1 MKTIVLYSSR
11 SGNTKK
17 IADSIAAQVGC
28 EAIKI
33 TSDSNPSTLD
43 LEGYDLIFVGT
54 GLYAG
59 TPNEDLVKY
68 LGSLNLKSTK
78 QFALFITWGGAPRSD
93 KMALTRLRA
102 LLESKNQKVLLEHF
116 ASYGG
121 WKGILMKRGHPKPEE
136 IQAAGQWAKQLV
148 EKLKAPSVI

>member
-1 MKTIVLYSSR
+1 MKSIILYSSR

-17 IADSIAAQVGC
+17 IADAMATQVGC

-33 TSDSNPSTLD
+33 TSDSNPSNLD
-43 LEGYDLIFVGT
+43 LEGFDLIFVGT

-78 QFALFITWGGAPRSD
+78 QFVLFITWGGAPRSD
-93 KMALTRLRA
+93 KIALARLRT
-102 LLESKNQKVLLEHF
+102 LLEGKKQKVLGEHF

-136 IQAAGQWAKQLV
+136 IQAAGQWAKQLI
-148 EKLKAPSVI
+148 EKLSSQ

>member
-1 MKTIVLYSSR
+1 MKSIILYSSR

-17 IADSIAAQVGC
+17 IAESMAVEVGC

-43 LEGYDLIFVGT
+43 LEGFDLIFVGT

-68 LGSLNLKSTK
+68 LSSLNLKSTK
-78 QFALFITWGGAPRSD
+78 QFVLFITWGGAPRSD
-93 KMALTRLRA
+93 KIALARLRT
-102 LLESKNQKVLLEHF
+102 LLEGKKQKVLEEHF

-148 EKLKAPSVI
+148 EKLKTPSSP